1 METKKIKLSE
11 FYQTYNEINGIIDQ
25 QTGNKINSGLK
36 DNKLSIPA
44 RFWLDELNTIITTE
58 KTKIDKFRD
67 ELVTKYGE
75 AGDNGSINIKM
86 NNEDGSV
93 NQKYIDFQNE
103 INTFLN
109 EEKEIQYTPL
119 KLSDYANISTDVDYK
134 MIFKFMVS

>member
-11 FYQTYNEINGIIDQ
+11 YYQTYNEINGIIDP
-25 QTGNKINSGLK
+25 QTGNKIIPGLK
-36 DNKLSIPA
+36 DNKLTIPA

-58 KTKIDKFRD
+58 KTKIDKVRD

-103 INTFLN
+103 INTFHN